1 MKHAM
6 KYLFFVLVYWLLSLQ
21 FVATFTSNWKVDND
35 FDHTF
40 SIPVVLLH
48 PTGENSTVNFVYQLR
63 DTTLL
68 ASTNK
73 FCADNNIADTL
84 CVNLYEVA
92 VKKRYDLLEKKM
104 LEDQLAQNLSVINT
118 QFIPNPHLAR
128 RTIAA
133 SAEIDNHFR
142 GNDTAKTLEDEVDRA
157 YLKVLRIL
165 QPVLS
170 RNNPTVHE
178 WRSVSKTD
186 SSSKGSYQKLHPD
199 ALYRHQLQLVII
211 HSCSFKEEK
220 SRVLLSIL
228 ATIQSSGLL
237 DQRVHVII
245 LNYGDHIER
254 SSAVRSYFQHPRIH
268 EIHVSQH
275 VTFFEI
281 PTLMIIHRLSR
292 QLRDHYH
299 MPLTQLLY
307 LHTKGVSYKTIY
319 PQIEDW
325 REFMLYFLV
334 ERHRMCYH
342 LLASGE
348 IDAIGANFRSVGR
361 DFRGNFWWVTA
372 QYLSSLAP
380 LSLQAHGKYDAE
392 QWMLTASHVVRVFN
406 AHESV
411 VDHHKDRYERS
422 KYVNSLSFRNPPPV
436 AVSPFTSDATS
447 KPLRWFD
454 STISPQDSHPFSYCR
469 TKRLSWGQTNELLSA
484 AVSGDNGV

>member
-1 MKHAM
+1 MKQTMEHLVVA
-6 KYLFFVLVYWLLSLQ
+6 FVFWLLSLP
-21 FVATFTSNWKVDND
+21 FVATFTINWRLDDN

-40 SIPVVLLH
+40 SIPVVLMH
-48 PTGENSTVNFVYQLR
+48 PTGDNSTVNFLFQLR
-63 DTTLL
+63 DTALL
-68 ASTNK
+68 ASANT

-92 VKKRYDLLEKKM
+92 VKKRYDFLEKKM

-142 GNDTAKTLEDEVDRA
+142 ANDAAKTLEDEVGRA

-165 QPVLS
+165 QSELS
-170 RNNPTVHE
+170 RNNPAVHE
-178 WRSVSKTD
+178 WRSVSNIG
-186 SSSKGSYQKLHPD
+186 SSKGSYQFRPD
-199 ALYRHQLQLVII
+199 VFLKHQLQLVII

-237 DQRVHVII
+237 DQRVHVVV
-245 LNYGDHIER
+245 LNYGDRIEH
-254 SSAVRSYFQHPRIH
+254 SSAVRSFFQHPRIH

-281 PTLMIIHRLSR
+281 PTLIIMHRLSR

-307 LHTKGVSYKTIY
+307 LHTKGVSYKTVY

-348 IDAIGANFRSVGR
+348 IDAVGANFRSVGR

-372 QYLSSLAP
+372 QYLSTLAP
-380 LSLQAHGKYDAE
+380 LSLEAHGKYDAE

-422 KYVNSLSFRNPPPV
+422 KYVNGLSFRNPS
-436 AVSPFTSDATS
+436 VSPFPNTSDATN

-454 STISPQDSHPFSYCR
+454 SSISPHDTHPFSYCR
-469 TKRLSWGQTNELLSA
+469 TKRLSWGQTNDLLLT
-484 AVSGDNGV
+484 AVTGDVE